1 MKKQNLKRH
10 VLFTLL
16 FAGAV
21 AMGLFSCAN
30 DVGSSDYI
38 ADNSGDHYYGINGG
52 SGSSSTGTM
61 TPAVGG
67 GTSGGGTTATVSRIG
82 TKAAPDAVGDIVFSD
97 GSATAY
103 NDTAFDFDA
112 HKNEAVA
119 VIFDAGAT
127 KKGLGFETLFEELTP
142 CWPGITGYRPGGP
155 FQPIVSNMDDGMVNC
170 ETMWNLVSSHS
181 NFSTLF
187 EALAWAYN
195 YSAPGY
201 TSGWYIPAKN
211 ELGTIYANEIVIRA
225 ALKKAGVSNPNGRS
239 LGVTSSSLTGMD
251 NNGYFSSWVWYKV
264 SIGSGAWSEALVDG
278 TRRYISL
285 VHVF

>member
-1 MKKQNLKRH
+1 MKKQNLKRQ

-21 AMGLFSCAN
+21 AMGLASCAN

-61 TPAVGG
+61 TPAA
-67 GTSGGGTTATVSRIG
+67 GGGTTATVSRIG

-127 KKGLGFETLFEELTP
+127 KKGLGF
-142 CWPGITGYRPGGP
+142 
-155 FQPIVSNMDDGMVNC
+155 D
-170 ETMWNLVSSHS
+170 
-181 NFSTLF
+181 
-187 EALAWAYN
+187 
-195 YSAPGY
+195 YS
-201 TSGWYIPAKN
+201 
-211 ELGTIYANEIVIRA
+211 
-225 ALKKAGVSNPNGRS
+225 
-239 LGVTSSSLTGMD
+239 
-251 NNGYFSSWVWYKV
+251 
-264 SIGSGAWSEALVDG
+264 
-278 TRRYISL
+278 
-285 VHVF
+285 